1 VVPVAGE
8 PSLQALAP
16 PCTWPH
22 AVSCGMRTHA
32 PETATQR
39 CRAGTLHKKASALRT
54 AWVTIGDSGRRET
67 SAVIYFEDLK
77 IGERSLVGTQVV
89 SKEEAIEFARKGEP
103 QPYHL
108 DEAAAE
114 TSLYGGLTV
123 CSLYLFAVCTQLFFQ
138 REDQIAV
145 TAMLGKDEVRL
156 PKPARPGDSLAYYT
170 ELGGKRAAA

>member
-1 VVPVAGE
+1 
-8 PSLQALAP
+8 
-16 PCTWPH
+16 
-22 AVSCGMRTHA
+22 
-32 PETATQR
+32 
-39 CRAGTLHKKASALRT
+39 
-54 AWVTIGDSGRRET
+54 VTIGDSGPRDT

-77 IGERSLVGTQVV
+77 IGERSLVGTHVV
-89 SKEEAIEFARKGEP
+89 SKEEAIEFARKWEP

-170 ELGGKRAAA
+170 ECVAKRASRTRPDSGVVTLFDTLCNPAGETVLTQRVTLLVLRRGCAAERGHADGHRR